1 MRLLEAEQKARR
13 CKMGIL
19 KGFMIFGAIIFM
31 LLAFVESN
39 SKKCLIKDLSAMAVC
54 SAIAV
59 VIELLF

>member
-1 MRLLEAEQKARR
+1 
-13 CKMGIL
+13 MGIL

-39 SKKCLIKDLSAMAVC
+39 NQKFLIRDLTAMAVC
-54 SAIAV
+54 SVIAI